1 MSESVT
7 DNLLRVLGERGFVPL
22 LPHTLEKYRR
32 FWSENVPNLRATV
45 MPWQD
50 EYRAWPE
57 ARVYNG
63 WFECGDA
70 ELYYSMI
77 RTLRPNLIVEV
88 GSGFCTRFAVEAC
101 IKNGK
106 GRMICIDPNP
116 RTDLPDFVRFERQ
129 PVQEMD
135 LAIFEQ
141 LEENDILFIDTSHEA
156 EETLYHYQILDRIAP
171 GVMVH
176 HHDFAFPNLPE
187 WPEENIIITYYMNH
201 PGEWEGFTNNALARD
216 ELGAEGYAALF
227 PHYRH
232 APYRFPGSIYIRRCS
247 LSERDRSYRGLREE
261 YTRTAEYAR
270 HVATEYGRAMERVQ
284 ALEEVVNRPSL
295 SALALA
301 KGVVRAMRR
310 RHHSET

>member
-1 MSESVT
+1 MSESAT
-7 DNLLRVLGERGFVPL
+7 DNLLRIRGERGFIPL
-22 LPHTLEKYRR
+22 LPQTLEKYRH
-32 FWSENVPNLRATV
+32 FWPNHVANLSATV
-45 MPWQD
+45 TPWQG
-50 EYRAWPE
+50 EYNAWPE

-77 RTLRPNLIVEV
+77 RTLRPNLIIEV
-88 GSGFCTRFAVEAC
+88 GSGFCTRFAVDAC

-129 PVQEMD
+129 FVQEID

-141 LEENDILFIDTSHEA
+141 LQEKDILFIDTSHEA

-187 WPEENIIITYYMNH
+187 WPEENVIISYYMNH

-216 ELGAEGYAALF
+216 ELGAERYAALF

-232 APYRFPGSIYIRRCS
+232 APYRFPGSIYTRRRF
-247 LSERDRSYRGLREE
+247 LSERERHYQELREE
-261 YTRTAEYAR
+261 YTRTADYAR
-270 HVATEYGRAMERVQ
+270 HVVTEYGRAMERVRV
-284 ALEEVVNRPSL
+284 LDEVVNRPSL
-295 SALALA
+295 AARALLKGI
-301 KGVVRAMRR
+301 KGVVRRR
-310 RHHSET
+310 DRS